1 MTGVEARAKDAM
13 ILQINEEHPQPRRV
27 EQAVD
32 CLKGGGLV
40 AYPTDTVYGIGCD
53 IFNKQAVERLQQ
65 LVQDIKGETT
75 HSPLSF
81 ICRDLSNIAEYA
93 FVSDYAYRS
102 LRRMLPGPYT
112 FVLEATKLVPTVMR
126 NKRKTVGIRVPES
139 PITMALVE
147 QLGNPVAN
155 TSAAEADGELI
166 PDPWTIEDL
175 YGHAV
180 DIVIDGGYVFPE
192 PSTVIDFSGDY
203 PQLLRQ
209 GKGNVGDLEFV
220 ELL

>member
-1 MTGVEARAKDAM
+1 M
-13 ILQINEEHPQPRRV
+13 IVQINPEHPQPRRL
-27 EQAVD
+27 EQVTEVLRD
-32 CLKGGGLV
+32 GGLV

-65 LVQDIKGETT
+65 LVREIKGTSEY
-75 HSPLSF
+75 SPLSF

-93 FVSDYAYRS
+93 FVSDYAYRT

-112 FVLEATKLVPTVMR
+112 FVLEATKLVPKVMLNR
-126 NKRKTVGIRVPES
+126 RKTVGIRVPDSQIPLEMIEYLS
-139 PITMALVE
+139 
-147 QLGNPVAN
+147 NPVAN
-155 TSAAEADGELI
+155 TSATDRDGELI

-180 DIVIDGGYVFPE
+180 DLVIDGGYVFPE

-209 GKGNVGDLEFV
+209 GKGEVGDLEYV
-220 ELL
+220 ELI

>member
-1 MTGVEARAKDAM
+1 M
-13 ILQINEEHPQPRRV
+13 IIQVNPEHPQPRRIDQIT
-27 EQAVD
+27 ET
-32 CLKGGGLV
+32 LKGGGLV

-53 IFNKQAVERLQQ
+53 IFNKQAVERLHQ
-65 LVQDIKGETT
+65 LVREIKNQPD

-81 ICRDLSNIAEYA
+81 ICKDLSNIAEYA

-112 FVLEATKLVPTVMR
+112 FILEATKLVPKVMR
-126 NKRKTVGIRVPES
+126 KKRKTVGIRVPES
-139 PITMALVE
+139 PIALAMVE
-147 QLGNPVAN
+147 ALGNPVAN
-155 TSAAEADGELI
+155 TSATERDGELI

-180 DIVIDGGYVFPE
+180 DLIVDGGYVFPE

-203 PQLLRQ
+203 PQLIRK
-209 GKGNVGDLEFV
+209 GKGPVGDLEFV
-220 ELL
+220 ELI

>member
-1 MTGVEARAKDAM
+1 M
-13 ILQINEEHPQPRRV
+13 IVQINPEHPQPRLIDQVTEVLR
-27 EQAVD
+27 D
-32 CLKGGGLV
+32 GGLV

-53 IFNKQAVERLQQ
+53 IFNKQAVERLQK
-65 LVQDIKGETT
+65 LVQEIKGTPD

-93 FVSDYAYRS
+93 FVSDYAYRT

-112 FVLEATKLVPTVMR
+112 FVLEATKLVPKVMLNR
-126 NKRKTVGIRVPES
+126 RKTVGIRVPDS
-139 PITMALVE
+139 PIPQQMIE
-147 QLGNPVAN
+147 HLGNPVAN
-155 TSAAEADGELI
+155 SSATDRDGELI

-175 YGHAV
+175 YGHSV
-180 DIVIDGGYVFPE
+180 DLVIDGGYVFPE

-209 GKGNVGDLEFV
+209 GKGSVGDLEYV
-220 ELL
+220 ELI

>member
-1 MTGVEARAKDAM
+1 M
-13 ILQINEEHPQPRRV
+13 IVQINPEHPQPRRLDQV
-27 EQAVD
+27 IEV
-32 CLKGGGLV
+32 LKGGGLV

-53 IFNKQAVERLQQ
+53 IFNKKAVERLQQ
-65 LVQDIKGETT
+65 LVREIKGTAE

-81 ICRDLSNIAEYA
+81 ICKDLSNIAEFA
-93 FVSDYAYRS
+93 FVSDYAYRT

-112 FVLEATKLVPTVMR
+112 FVLEATKLVPKVMLNR
-126 NKRKTVGIRVPES
+126 RKTVGIRVPDA
-139 PITMALVE
+139 PIALQLIE
-147 QLGNPVAN
+147 YLGNPVAN
-155 TSAAEADGELI
+155 SSATDRDGELI

-180 DIVIDGGYVFPE
+180 DLVIDGGYVFPE

-209 GKGNVGDLEFV
+209 GKGAVGDLEYV
-220 ELL
+220 ELI